1 MFITF
6 KISGFQRFQDSRI
19 PGSKDS
25 RIPRI
30 SRFQGFQDSRIPGF
44 EDSRPGIP
52 NRVSI
57 ASSRYH
63 LR

>member
-1 MFITF
+1 MNFVPTITKERRTSISPLF
-6 KISGFQRFQDSRI
+6 SCQIPRIPESGFQRFRIPDSR
-19 PGSKDS
+19 DS
-25 RIPRI
+25 
-30 SRFQGFQDSRIPGF
+30 GL
-44 EDSRPGIP
+44 GIP

>member
-1 MFITF
+1 MEFGI
-6 KISGFQRFQDSRI
+6 Q
-19 PGSKDS
+19 
-25 RIPRI
+25 IPRI
-30 SRFQGFQDSRIPGF
+30 PDSTIPNSKVRDSKIPDPRSRFQSSKGSRL
-44 EDSRPGIP
+44 GIP